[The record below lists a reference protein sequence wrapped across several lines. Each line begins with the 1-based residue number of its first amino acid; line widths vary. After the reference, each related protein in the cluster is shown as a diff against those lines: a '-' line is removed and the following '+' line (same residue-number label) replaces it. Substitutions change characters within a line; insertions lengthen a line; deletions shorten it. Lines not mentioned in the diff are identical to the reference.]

1 MYQSILYSVLLK
13 SVTDDV
19 WKITESFRRF
29 GISPTTTSLVCVKIS
44 SEDKPISAE
53 EVERHL
59 NKVVEG
65 TPAEFTDEVIAQGTD
80 WTRVGKCYKF
90 PTAGTKGVTEDMELQ
105 ILGKLVMRA
114 VG

>member
-1 MYQSILYSVLLK
+1 MFTPRLFFCLSPNNN
-13 SVTDDV
+13 
-19 WKITESFRRF
+19 ITESFRRF

-44 SEDKPISAE
+44 SEDKPITAE

-65 TPAEFTDEVIAQGTD
+65 TQVEFTDEVIAQGTD
-80 WTRVGKCYKF
+80 WTRIGKCYKF